1 MQAIAFWPRAVV
13 LVNGSRA
20 VSFMGG
26 IGSITVSDSTG
37 FESDTVSI
45 VLPLRDAN
53 LGLLIAGGEMEVIM
67 GYFPFQMQSMG
78 KFVIDE
84 ISASGP
90 PDIITITGRAAP
102 FSGTSEGKKSMAEQ
116 KSRDW
121 PEGATIE
128 DIASTIA
135 GDHGLE
141 PKIADDVK
149 SIVPGQISQVDESDL
164 NFLVKIAIEH
174 DLTVKPAAGTLVVS
188 KRGKGESV
196 TGKPLPPVFVKPS
209 MISTWRGSIYTRDPA
224 GTVIATYRDLEKAED
239 VEVSEGDGEPIQRLK
254 QSFPN
259 EASAKAAAKTARD
272 KSKRRAGKLE
282 ITMPGNP
289 NIMAE
294 CPVFTWGLPGISF
307 GNWIAEQVTHTI
319 SEQGYQT
326 SFTAS
331 VNLEY

>member
-13 LVNGSRA
+13 LVNGLPA

-84 ISASGP
+84 ITASGP
-90 PDIITITGRAAP
+90 PDIIRITGRAAP
-102 FSGTSEGKKSMAEQ
+102 FSGTSEGKRSMAEQ

-128 DIASTIA
+128 DIASTIT

-164 NFLVKIAIEH
+164 NFLIKIAIEH
-174 DLTVKPAAGTLVVS
+174 DLTVKPAAGMLVIS
-188 KRGKGESV
+188 KRGKGRSA
-196 TGKPLPPVFVKPS
+196 TGKPLPPILVKPS
-209 MISTWRGSIYTRDPA
+209 KISTWRGSIYTRDPA

-239 VEVSEGDGEPIQRLK
+239 VEVTEGEPIHRLK
-254 QSFPN
+254 KSFPN
-259 EASAKAAAKTARD
+259 EASAQAAAKTARD

-282 ITMPGNP
+282 ITMPGDP
-289 NIMAE
+289 NMMAE

-307 GNWIAEQVTHTI
+307 GNWIVEQVTHTI
-319 SEQGYQT
+319 SDQGYST
-326 SFTAS
+326 SFTA
-331 VNLEY
+331 VPKVD